1 MRFNQITRD
10 LKSGG
15 TYLVPYK
22 VYWLEIDCAEKLISY
37 EKKELVLGETFY
49 LTPDL
54 VTIVRMFVTSFGLSV
69 EDGG

>member
-1 MRFNQITRD
+1 MVQ
-10 LKSGG
+10 
-15 TYLVPYK
+15 YK